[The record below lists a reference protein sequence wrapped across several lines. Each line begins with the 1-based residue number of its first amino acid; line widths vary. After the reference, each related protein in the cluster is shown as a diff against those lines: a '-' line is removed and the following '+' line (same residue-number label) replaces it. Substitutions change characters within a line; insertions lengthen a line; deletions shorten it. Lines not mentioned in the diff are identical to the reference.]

1 MTVAVLGAGAV
12 GAMVACRIADSGTRV
27 VCVARGST
35 AAALREHGVVL
46 ERPVGVF
53 RARPEVVELL
63 RERVA
68 LLVVAVKA
76 TSLVEALERVEV
88 FSVADG
94 VVLPLLNGL
103 EHPETIRRRLGPRV
117 APGSI
122 SRYSGELLAP
132 GHVRER
138 TIAPLVTAA
147 PGDVSRAQLDA
158 GLQPLRDAGLE
169 VETGTDERAV
179 LWAKA
184 ARLAVLAA
192 ATSAAGRTVGEL
204 RSDQAWR
211 TRISDALDEAYAVAA
226 ADGVVLSVA
235 DAWAIIDAMPA
246 EATTSTAL
254 DVAAGR
260 PSELDAIA
268 GSVLRAAR
276 RLSVPCPTLAGLVHE
291 AERR

>member
-12 GAMVACRIADSGTRV
+12 GAMVACRVADSGTRV
-27 VCVARGST
+27 VCVARGAT
-35 AAALREHGVVL
+35 AVVLREQGVML
-46 ERPVGVF
+46 ERPDGVS
-53 RARPEVVELL
+53 RARPEVVDQL
-63 RERVA
+63 REPAA

-76 TSLVEALERVEV
+76 PSLAEALERVEV
-88 FSVADG
+88 FAVADG

-122 SRYSGELLAP
+122 SRYSGELLAS
-132 GHVRER
+132 GHVREWS
-138 TIAPLVTAA
+138 TAPLVAA
-147 PGDVSRAQLDA
+147 ATGDVTQAQLDRA
-158 GLQPLRDAGLE
+158 VQPLRDAGLE
-169 VETGTDERAV
+169 VEIEADERTL
-179 LWAKA
+179 LWTKA

-204 RSDQAWR
+204 RADPVWR
-211 TRISDALDEAYAVAA
+211 MRMTDALDEACVVAA
-226 ADGVVLSVA
+226 ADGVVLSAA

-246 EATTSTAL
+246 EATTSTAR

-276 RLSVPCPTLAGLVHE
+276 RLGVSCPTLDGLVRE
-291 AERR
+291 AEAR

>member
-1 MTVAVLGAGAV
+1 VTVAVLGAGAV
-12 GAMVACRIADSGTRV
+12 GAMIACRVAAHGTRV
-27 VCVARGST
+27 ICIARVST
-35 AAALREHGVVL
+35 AAALRDHGVVL
-46 ERPVGVF
+46 ERPDGVI
-53 RARPEVVELL
+53 RARPEVVELV
-63 RERVA
+63 RERVD

-76 TSLVEALERVEV
+76 PSLAEALERVEV
-88 FSVADG
+88 FAVADG

-103 EHPETIRRRLGPRV
+103 EHPDTIRRRLGPRV

-122 SRYSGELLAP
+122 SRYSGELRGP

-138 TIAPLVTAA
+138 STAAIVTAA
-147 PGDVSRAQLDA
+147 PGDVAAAQLDA
-158 GLQPLRDAGLE
+158 ALQPLRDAGLAIE
-169 VETGTDERAV
+169 IEPDERLV
-179 LWAKA
+179 LWTKA
-184 ARLAVLAA
+184 ARLAALAA

-204 RSDQAWR
+204 RADPAWR
-211 TRISDALDEAYAVAA
+211 ARIAGALDEACAVAA
-226 ADGVVLSVA
+226 ADGVTLSAA

-276 RLSVPCPTLAGLVHE
+276 RLGVPCPTLAGLVHE